1 MRRDADVTV
10 RKYLASPAVVGCPN
24 PDPNIDLPISQRVA
38 QIDFC
43 FLFACAV
50 RHDALE
56 GTPKPLP
63 MWNVSHSPPPPPP
76 GRGSGRGASRTAVVK
91 RLFACLTLIMPGCSN
106 VKANF

>member
-24 PDPNIDLPISQRVA
+24 PDPNIHFRIRRGVA
-38 QIDFC
+38 QMDFC
-43 FLFACAV
+43 SPFV
-50 RHDALE
+50 SPGRHAALE

-91 RLFACLTLIMPGCSN
+91 RLFACLTLIMPGCS
-106 VKANF
+106 